1 MFRLLLLIHR
11 YLGIAIGVIIALWC
25 LSGFVMMYIQYPDLS
40 EREYLAGLPVIDSGR
55 CCIANEDV
63 LRQLDGV
70 DELSVEMLADQP
82 VLRARFGRDLG
93 FLVNLSTGWWFSSI
107 DQETAIQQ
115 ADAFLSASGIDGE
128 ARFLAR
134 KARDQWTVAGYFNA
148 YRPLYQFAAD
158 DAAGTQLYISSVT
171 GQVSQV
177 TSSSERFWNWF
188 GAVTHWIY
196 PTVLRQNTALW
207 SQVVIW
213 LTIASLFLVVVGIY
227 LGIVQYGARANGARS
242 PYRGLNLWHHYSGLI
257 FGLATVT
264 WLFSGLLSLNP
275 WGAFEGDGG
284 FEERSRL
291 QNGAILSA
299 EITELVEALGNSAL
313 PRGTVQLGSSMID
326 GKLALIAKDSNGS
339 ATRLNGSTLRPEALP
354 ENIWSRIKELVGPGK
369 AVRESGFIDSADNY
383 YFSHH
388 EEVSFPVYRIVFDDI
403 EQTRYYFD
411 ADSAELIQ
419 KVGSDRRWNR
429 WLFLGLHRGD
439 FTLLMRQRPIWDLI
453 LLPLMIGVT
462 IGAITGVWM
471 GYRRLTK

>member
-1 MFRLLLLIHR
+1 MFRLLILIHR
-11 YLGIAIGVIIALWC
+11 YLGIALGVIVALWC
-25 LSGFVMMYIQYPDLS
+25 LSGFVMMYVQYPDVS
-40 EREYLAGLPVIDSGR
+40 EREYLAGLPLIDASA

-63 LRQLDGV
+63 LGQLDGV
-70 DELSVEMLADQP
+70 DELSVEMLAGQP

-93 FLVNLSTGWWFSSI
+93 LLVNLSTGWWFSTI
-107 DQETAIQQ
+107 DQETAMLQ

-134 KARDQWTVAGYFNA
+134 KARDQWTVAGYFDA

-158 DAAGTQLYISSVT
+158 DDAGTQLYISSVN
-171 GQVSQV
+171 GQLIQA
-177 TSSSERFWNWF
+177 TSFSERFWNWF

-196 PTVLRQNTALW
+196 PTALRQNTALW

-227 LGIVQYGARANGARS
+227 LGIVQYGRRANGSKS
-242 PYRGLNLWHHYSGLI
+242 PYEGLNLWHHYSGLI
-257 FGLATVT
+257 FGLVTVT
-264 WLFSGLLSLNP
+264 WLFSGLLSMNP
-275 WGAFEGDGG
+275 WGAFEGDSG

-291 QNGAILSA
+291 QGGAVSSAGLSNIVA
-299 EITELVEALGNSAL
+299 ALGDSAL
-313 PRGTVQLGSSMID
+313 PHGTVQLRSSMID
-326 GKLALIAKDSNGS
+326 GKLALIAKDSAGR
-339 ATRLNGSTLRPEALP
+339 ATRLHRSTLQPEPLP
-354 ENIWSRIKELVGPGK
+354 EDIWNRVSSLVRPDVP
-369 AVRESGFIDSADNY
+369 VRQAGFLDSGDNF

-388 EEVSFPVYRIVFDDI
+388 EEVSFPVYRIVFDDT

-411 ADSAELIQ
+411 TKSAELIQ
-419 KVGSDRRWNR
+419 KVDSDRRWNR

-439 FTLLMRQRPIWDLI
+439 FTSLLRQRPLWDLI